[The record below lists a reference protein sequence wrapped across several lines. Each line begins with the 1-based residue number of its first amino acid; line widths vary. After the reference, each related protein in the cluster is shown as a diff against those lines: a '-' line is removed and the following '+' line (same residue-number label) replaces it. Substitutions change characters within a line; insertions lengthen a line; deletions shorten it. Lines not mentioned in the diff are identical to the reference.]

1 MWRTVGL
8 CRASG
13 GRLPRLPGRER
24 CTMDTSSAPGT
35 AIPVELEPAPHDPDA
50 HWAVPALQRLQALHP
65 PASGL
70 VGDADYFTSP
80 PPRIPDRQMPPPP
93 KDQNDAEAMRKW
105 LDHCWALR
113 NLFGS
118 GN

>member
-1 MWRTVGL
+1 M
-8 CRASG
+8 
-13 GRLPRLPGRER
+13 E
-24 CTMDTSSAPGT
+24 TSSAPGI
-35 AIPVELEPAPHDPDA
+35 AIPAESEPAPHDPDA

-65 PASGL
+65 PSSGL
-70 VGDADYFTSP
+70 IGDEEYFTAPS
-80 PPRIPDRQMPPPP
+80 PRIPDRQMPPPP

-105 LDHCWALR
+105 LDHCGALR

>member
-1 MWRTVGL
+1 
-8 CRASG
+8 
-13 GRLPRLPGRER
+13 
-24 CTMDTSSAPGT
+24 MDTSLAVGV

-50 HWAVPALQRLQALHP
+50 HWAVPALQRLQALP
-65 PASGL
+65 PPSSGL
-70 VGDADYFTSP
+70 IGGADYFTPP
-80 PPRIPDRQMPPPP
+80 PPRVPDRQMPPPP

-113 NLFGS
+113 TLFGS

>member
-1 MWRTVGL
+1 
-8 CRASG
+8 
-13 GRLPRLPGRER
+13 
-24 CTMDTSSAPGT
+24 MDTSSVPGT

-65 PASGL
+65 PSSGL
-70 VGDADYFTSP
+70 FTDADSFTAP

-93 KDQNDAEAMRKW
+93 KDQNDTAAMRKW